1 MGEVPGDKKAA
12 MLLLMLGEEQAAK
25 VLKFVDPADVEKI
38 GTAMAAMGDVDNEKA
53 ELLVDDFHSALASES
68 SIGVSAPGY
77 VRKILTSSLGEDTG
91 TTLAD
96 KLLGSEETLELG
108 ALRWR
113 EPEVLMEMLK
123 DEHPQIIAIT
133 LAHLDQ
139 EQAGQVLK
147 CFKPEVQEGL
157 VLRIANMNKI
167 PQAAIRQ
174 LQSVLQKK
182 LSLTGSL
189 KNNVLDGA
197 MAAANIMN
205 ALDSESEARI
215 LENIAK
221 TNEPL
226 SVRIQDLMF
235 VFDNLI
241 KLGDKEIQL
250 LLREVGSDTLPVAL
264 KGANDALTNKL
275 LGNMSKRAKEMLLE
289 DMEARGPIKLS
300 EVEAAQKE
308 ILVIVRKLAE
318 GGQIE
323 LSSGGDEYV

>member
-1 MGEVPGDKKAA
+1 MGDVPGDKKAA

-25 VLKFVDPADVEKI
+25 VLKFVNPADVEKI
-38 GTAMAAMGDVDNEKA
+38 GTAMAAMGDVDNAKA
-53 ELLVDDFHSALASES
+53 ESLVNDFHSALASES
-68 SIGVSAPGY
+68 SVGISAPGA
-77 VRKILTSSLGEDTG
+77 VRKILTSSLGEETG

-108 ALRWR
+108 SLRWR

-147 CFKPEVQEGL
+147 CFKPEMQESL
-157 VLRIANMNKI
+157 VLRIANMSKI

-182 LSLTGSL
+182 LSLTGSF

-264 KGANDALTNKL
+264 KGANDTLTNKL

-289 DMEARGPIKLS
+289 DMEARGPVKLS

-308 ILVIVRKLAE
+308 ILGIVRKLAE
-318 GGQIE
+318 SGQIE
-323 LSSGGDEYV
+323 LSSSGDEYV